1 MPEMHGTASQPVS
14 QPASQPAASQPGKAK
29 KRAKEM
35 ARELKEEEKGALDL
49 AALKVP
55 TSKGVYWDRRRSR
68 WRVQL
73 KKYGKQWHEGLGAGI
88 DDHTKAVASC
98 IRDTRARPKMNS
110 RRSSL
115 DNRQ

>member
-1 MPEMHGTASQPVS
+1 
-14 QPASQPAASQPGKAK
+14 
-29 KRAKEM
+29 M

-88 DDHTKAVASC
+88 DDHTKAVALHKRHESKTKNELEALF
-98 IRDTRARPKMNS
+98 IR
-110 RRSSL
+110 
-115 DNRQ
+115 Q